1 MEEPRQR
8 HLDLVDRLEGN
19 YQFPAPPIHKEAAA
33 EIRKMRAEIAA
44 AATQNERLREAL
56 EAVDGEVVLTGH
68 LKEIVDEA
76 LGDEQT
82 LDDVKDMATWP
93 EEIRKAHGIN
103 PKADHAAAVGEIG
116 RLRTAL
122 GECAKA
128 CYLDEL
134 TLEFEPTSEAKIA
147 MAALGIERGAVE
159 QKARVQFNPEPLT
172 QEQGE
177 RIAKKLRPGL
187 KSE

>member
-1 MEEPRQR
+1 MEEPR

-19 YQFPAPPIHKEAAA
+19 YHLPVNDGAGPLNGSMTFSRTFPVPPIHKEAAA

-159 QKARVQFNPEPLT
+159 QKAD
-172 QEQGE
+172 
-177 RIAKKLRPGL
+177 AK
-187 KSE
+187 